1 MFHSFSITEI
11 GISYTP
17 VAFNASL
24 EALESFI
31 VAGFFVGLLSIGIFR
46 NSLCAITDTSAP
58 VSYNQVVVAPG
69 NVLTEMKGLRD
80 LLLSLF
86 SRDVFSAIFHVHIL
100 IIISTFNDPK
110 GFFFAW
116 LLVQL
121 SLGASEELWPSFL
134 I

>member
-1 MFHSFSITEI
+1 
-11 GISYTP
+11 

-24 EALESFI
+24 EALDSFI